1 MLKKSFG
8 GTLAVYLNARRVGT
22 LEQASTGAISFSYSA
37 EWLNWRHAIAV
48 SRTLPLNDTIY
59 RGAVVFNVFDNLLP
73 DMDRV
78 RLNLAA
84 RLRANGK
91 DPFSLLAVAGR
102 DCVGALQFLPP
113 DEEPGLAGASDGEPL
128 NEADIA
134 ALTRNLRIEPLGLA
148 NDDSDFR
155 ISIAGAQDKTALL
168 YSPNGWMKPVGTA
181 ATTHILKPA
190 IGLLDNGMDMSDS
203 VANEHI
209 CMSICTALGLP
220 VAKTQILNFEDQT
233 VLSVER
239 FDRIW
244 TDDGRLL
251 RIPQEDFC
259 QTLSVPS
266 ALKYQRDGGPG
277 ILDILGVLRE
287 SDTPDHDRATF
298 LKTQMIFWLL
308 GASDGHAKNYS
319 IHLREGGR
327 FNLTPLY
334 DILSIQPLID
344 RGQIGKNRSK
354 LSMSLGEGGHYRF
367 DIIARRHFEET
378 AKAAGLSLNVVAQIV
393 GELLDHVGPALDA
406 TRATLNDEIPSQL
419 FESIAQGMLSRLE
432 ILKLA

>member
-1 MLKKSFG
+1 MAKKSIG
-8 GTLAVYLNARRVGT
+8 GILAVYLNARRVGT

-73 DMDRV
+73 DIDRV

-102 DCVGALQFLPP
+102 DCVGALQFLPL

-134 ALTRNLRIEPLGLA
+134 ALIRNLRLEPLGLT
-148 NDDSDFR
+148 NDDRDFR

-168 YSPNGWMKPVGTA
+168 YANGRWLRPIGTA

-190 IGLLDNGMDMSDS
+190 IGILDNGMDLSDS

-220 VAKTQILNFEDQT
+220 VAKTQILTFDDQT

-251 RIPQEDFC
+251 RIPQEDLC

-266 ALKYQRDGGPG
+266 VLKYQRDGGPG
-277 ILDILGVLRE
+277 ILDIMSVLRE
-287 SDTPDHDRATF
+287 SDTPDYDRATF
-298 LKTQMIFWLL
+298 LKAQMVFWLL

-319 IHLREGGR
+319 IRLREGGR

-334 DILSIQPLID
+334 DILSIQPLVD
-344 RGQIGKNRSK
+344 KGQISKNRSK
-354 LSMSLGEGGHYRF
+354 LSMSVGDGGHYRF
-367 DIIARRHFEET
+367 DIIARRHFDET
-378 AKAAGLSLNVVAQIV
+378 AKAAGLSLNVLTQIV
-393 GELLDHVGPALDA
+393 GELIDHVGPALDA
-406 TRATLNDEIPSQL
+406 TRAELDDNILSQL
-419 FESIAQGMLSRLE
+419 FESIAQGMLTRLE